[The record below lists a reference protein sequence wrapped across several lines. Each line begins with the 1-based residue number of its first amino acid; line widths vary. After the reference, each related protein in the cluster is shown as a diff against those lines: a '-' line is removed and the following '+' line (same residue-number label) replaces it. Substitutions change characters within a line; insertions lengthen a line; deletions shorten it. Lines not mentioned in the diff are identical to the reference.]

1 MGLILLF
8 VEFGH
13 RLYVVKY
20 KEFQIKKFCVCY
32 TPGISDYHMTASE
45 LCAWDIP
52 FFIVHSYVDRV
63 NVQYLRLFD
72 VTHS

>member
-13 RLYVVKY
+13 MLYFVKN
-20 KEFQIKKFCVCY
+20 KEFQIKKFFVCY
-32 TPGISDYHMTASE
+32 TLGISDYCMTASE

-52 FFIVHSYVDRV
+52 FFSVHSYVDRV
-63 NVQYLRLFD
+63 NVQCPRLFD
-72 VTHS
+72 LTHS